1 MGSDAHVLVLGGP
14 RALLER
20 AQRRLELL
28 EARWSRF
35 LPDSDVA
42 LLNAAAGT
50 PVAVTPETFVA
61 IRLAVEGWRATAGR
75 FDPTVQRALVAA
87 GYDRTFAAILPDVPA
102 PEHGPPAGDEGPAPG
117 AGAIVLDPDRCEVT
131 LPAEVGIDLGGIGKG
146 LGADL
151 VVADLLAAGAHG
163 ACVNL
168 GGDVRVAGEAPDPH
182 GWVVA
187 IEHPSLAGE
196 ELARVALAD
205 GAVATTTSLAR
216 RWRQGGAERH
226 HLIDPATGAQ
236 VRPGLAQ
243 VSVIA
248 GAGWTAEVFA
258 KAAFVAGPDGC
269 TGVLSAAGVAGLALD
284 DEGNPLVTPG
294 MEELLV

>member
-1 MGSDAHVLVLGGP
+1 MGSYAHVLVLGGP
-14 RALLER
+14 RCLLER
-20 AQRRLELL
+20 ARRKLDLL
-28 EARWSRF
+28 EDCWSRF
-35 LPDSDVA
+35 LPYSDVA
-42 LLNAAAGT
+42 LLNAAGGM

-61 IRLAVEGWRATAGR
+61 LRLAVEGWRATAGR

-87 GYDRTFAAILPDVPA
+87 GYDRSFATILPDVPA
-102 PEHGPPAGDEGPAPG
+102 PAPGPATGGAGPAPG

-151 VVADLLAAGAHG
+151 VVADLLAAGADG

-168 GGDVRVAGEAPDPH
+168 GGDVRVAGVAPDPP

-187 IEHPSLAGE
+187 IEHPARAGE

-205 GAVATTTSLAR
+205 GAIATTTSLAR
-216 RWRQGGAERH
+216 RWRQGGAVRH
-226 HLIDPATGAQ
+226 HLLDPATGAQ
-236 VRPGLAQ
+236 VGPGLAQ
-243 VSVIA
+243 VSVVAAA
-248 GAGWTAEVFA
+248 GSTAEVFA

-269 TGVLSAAGVAGLALD
+269 VGVLTAAGVAGLALD
-284 DEGNPLVTPG
+284 DGGDLLLTPG